1 MAEESAR
8 LGSAHVRKLVHV
20 DRGEV
25 RKLGRGRLGLL
36 GNAPRLGLLGST
48 PRLGL
53 LGSVPRDPPSRGLPR
68 DPTRRPHRGE
78 VA

>member
-25 RKLGRGRLGLL
+25 EKLGRGRLGLL

-48 PRLGL
+48 SRLGL